1 MMMLSLHVSWAFSP
15 GTDIS
20 RRGSYIQSLPRR
32 SCSRQLVPSLSLSS
46 NFEDFLGVQ
55 STITIANND
64 NILSGY
70 KIGAYFSFLSLLIII
85 PFVGGTMD
93 TFRISA
99 FRAKRQDFIDAI
111 EAEIKDLEA
120 DGDAPALETAKE
132 LQVKL
137 QDVYD
142 EIEAERIEDKK
153 NKYLGLNRY
162 WMQLRNDPDAD
173 ISANDIKADR
183 GRYVPGMD
191 GKGFVPGEMAREELK
206 SQGNRYQRRQGKTGK
221 RKKSKL

>member
-1 MMMLSLHVSWAFSP
+1 
-15 GTDIS
+15 
-20 RRGSYIQSLPRR
+20 
-32 SCSRQLVPSLSLSS
+32 
-46 NFEDFLGVQ
+46 
-55 STITIANND
+55 
-64 NILSGY
+64 
-70 KIGAYFSFLSLLIII
+70 
-85 PFVGGTMD
+85 MD

-99 FRAKRQDFIDAI
+99 FRAKRQEFIDAI

-120 DGDAPALETAKE
+120 DGDASALETAKE

-142 EIEAERIEDKK
+142 EIEAERVEDKK

-206 SQGNRYQRRQGKTGK
+206 SQVTAISVDGA
-221 RKKSKL
+221 KLESEKEQAL